1 MEARARATK
10 SNGKY
15 SQEQMIKPDTI
26 KYSIIG
32 LGVVT
37 LLLLILVITVFR
49 VFRKSEVQLNEK
61 VIKAKDETIKA
72 LEQTAEAN
80 LQLADVHRLNAIE
93 LKKKDSL
100 YILQLQ
106 QNQTVYKSLND
117 RLKNIPIAIQR
128 IAGNDDSIRLAFAR

>member
-1 MEARARATK
+1 M
-10 SNGKY
+10 
-15 SQEQMIKPDTI
+15 
-26 KYSIIG
+26 
-32 LGVVT
+32 
-37 LLLLILVITVFR
+37 LLILVITVFR
-49 VFRKSEVQLNEK
+49 TFRKSELRLNSE

-72 LEQTAEAN
+72 LEKTAEAN

-93 LKKKDSL
+93 LRKKDSI

-128 IAGNDDSIRLAFAR
+128 IAHNDDSIRRAFATQ